1 MELNRVRE
9 AIRVSEESRR
19 RATVRTGRTPLRDHG
34 RDGARAH
41 GQVKMEAKAVST
53 LIEAERRSARSVR
66 DNKFVRE
73 RLRREHRVT
82 EPQIPPFAGRLGCW
96 TSV

>member
-1 MELNRVRE
+1 MDAEAVNR
-9 AIRVSEESRR
+9 
-19 RATVRTGRTPLRDHG
+19 
-34 RDGARAH
+34 
-41 GQVKMEAKAVST
+41 
-53 LIEAERRSARSVR
+53 LIEVERRSAQSVR

-73 RLRREHRVT
+73 PLRRVHRVT

>member
-1 MELNRVRE
+1 M
-9 AIRVSEESRR
+9 
-19 RATVRTGRTPLRDHG
+19 
-34 RDGARAH
+34 
-41 GQVKMEAKAVST
+41 ST